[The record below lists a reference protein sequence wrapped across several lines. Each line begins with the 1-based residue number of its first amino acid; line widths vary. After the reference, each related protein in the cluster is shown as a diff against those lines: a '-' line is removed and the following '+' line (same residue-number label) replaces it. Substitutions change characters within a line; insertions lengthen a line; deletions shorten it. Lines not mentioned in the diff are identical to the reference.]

1 MKTTQKK
8 ISKKV
13 TLVKTTIT
21 TLTIAEQE
29 RIAGGSDIMLQ
40 VGIGIQLPVKP
51 ASYGCTL

>member
-1 MKTTQKK
+1 MKTTSKK

-21 TLTIAEQE
+21 ALTVAEQD
-29 RIAGGSDIMLQ
+29 RIAGGSDVMLQ
-40 VGIGIQLPVKP
+40 AGIGIQLPVKP